1 MKGFAL
7 SDNDVL
13 IQNGEIQ
20 MIEGT
25 DLTCQTVRT
34 VLNTN
39 KGEWFLNPDEGI
51 NFRNILGKKKAST
64 NLSVEEQSYIAKHTE
79 EDEELNK
86 LLANRLDGVSYD

>member
-7 SDNDVL
+7 SDNDIL

-20 MIEGT
+20 MIEGA
-25 DLTCQTVRT
+25 DLICQTVRT

-51 NFRNILGKKKAST
+51 NFRNILGKKKSST
-64 NLSVEEQSYIAKHTE
+64 NLSAEERSYISKQAE
-79 EDEELNK
+79 ENEELNK
-86 LLANRLDGVSYD
+86 LLANRLDGVNYE